1 MLLSSGSAPASLSRR
16 HAISGSRRC
25 TDPVH
30 AVNPM
35 PTSLMLPSPMVDIT
49 GIVDEVARL
58 DALRA
63 LDMLDTPPEA
73 EFDAIAAG
81 ARHLFGCKFAFVSLV
96 DADRQWFKAACGLE
110 ASETPRDVS
119 FCTHT
124 IAADDLLVIADT
136 REDPRFA
143 TNPMVVETPFVRF
156 YAGVPLRVTPPGGGA
171 ALPIGTLCVADDKP
185 QDTTREKLEIL
196 AGMARVVEA
205 LLEARRTSKENLQL
219 ALDRKEALG
228 DMARTHRLL
237 QHAERMARI
246 GSWRLELEGGRIHWS
261 DQTYAIHGLAPGSQ
275 AQLALAM
282 QFYPEDDR
290 AKLEAALD
298 RCVRQGT
305 AWDLE
310 LNFTDAQGR
319 PRRVRTLGEIDERAG
334 KRVAVM
340 GVIQD
345 ITDRY
350 QFERRLVAV
359 ARTDELTGIP
369 SRRAFNEESEAALD
383 RAREGAPLAIAIIDL
398 DRFKEVNDRLGHATG
413 DKVLQVMAA
422 KLQAVQ
428 YLGDHFIGRL
438 GGDEFVLILRGRRT
452 QGELVQDIAR
462 LLADLRYAVPDDRSV
477 ITVSATIGACVYGA
491 SYVDRASLLKEA
503 DEALYRAKRMQRGTG
518 AIAGNSAH
526 IQSLVGEPR

>member
-1 MLLSSGSAPASLSRR
+1 
-16 HAISGSRRC
+16 
-25 TDPVH
+25 
-30 AVNPM
+30 
-35 PTSLMLPSPMVDIT
+35 
-49 GIVDEVARL
+49 
-58 DALRA
+58 
-63 LDMLDTPPEA
+63 
-73 EFDAIAAG
+73 
-81 ARHLFGCKFAFVSLV
+81 
-96 DADRQWFKAACGLE
+96 
-110 ASETPRDVS
+110 
-119 FCTHT
+119 
-124 IAADDLLVIADT
+124 
-136 REDPRFA
+136 
-143 TNPMVVETPFVRF
+143 
-156 YAGVPLRVTPPGGGA
+156 
-171 ALPIGTLCVADDKP
+171 LCVADDKP
-185 QDTTREKLEIL
+185 QDPTREKLEIL

-219 ALDRKEALG
+219 ALDRQEALG

-246 GSWRLELEGGRIHWS
+246 GSWRLELDGERVHWS
-261 DQTYAIHGLAPGSQ
+261 DQTYAIHGLEPGSQ
-275 AQLALAM
+275 AQLAPAM

-369 SRRAFNEESEAALD
+369 SRRAFNEELEAALD

-422 KLQAVQ
+422 KLQTVQ
-428 YLGDHFIGRL
+428 YLGDHFIARL

-452 QGELVQDIAR
+452 QEELVQDIAR

-477 ITVSATIGACVYGA
+477 IMVSATIGACVYGA

>member
-1 MLLSSGSAPASLSRR
+1 MVS
-16 HAISGSRRC
+16 IS
-25 TDPVH
+25 
-30 AVNPM
+30 
-35 PTSLMLPSPMVDIT
+35 
-49 GIVDEVARL
+49 GIVDEEARL
-58 DALRA
+58 EALRA
-63 LDMLDTPPEA
+63 LNMLDTPPEA

-81 ARHLFGCKFAFVSLV
+81 ARHLFGCKFAFVSLI
-96 DADRQWFKAACGLE
+96 DADRQWFKAACGLP
-110 ASETPRDVS
+110 ASETPREVS
-119 FCTHT
+119 FCTHAV
-124 IAADDLLVIADT
+124 AADDLLVIPDT
-136 REDPRFA
+136 RQDARFA
-143 TNPMVVETPFVRF
+143 NNAMVMETPFVRF

-185 QDTTREKLEIL
+185 QDPTRDQLAIL
-196 AGMARVVEA
+196 IGMARVAEA
-205 LLEARRTSKENLQL
+205 LLEARRTSKDNLQL
-219 ALDRKEALG
+219 ALDRQEALD

-246 GSWRLELEGGRIHWS
+246 GSWRLELESGQLHWS
-261 DQTYAIHGLAPGSQ
+261 DQTYTIHGLAPGSQ
-275 AQLALAM
+275 EQLGTAT

-298 RCVRQGT
+298 RCAQQGT

-319 PRRVRTLGEIDERAG
+319 PRRVRTLGEIDQRAG

-369 SRRAFNEESEAALD
+369 SRRAFNEELEVALD

-398 DRFKEVNDRLGHATG
+398 DRFKEVNDRLGHSTG

-422 KLQAVQ
+422 KLQAAQ
-428 YLGDHFIGRL
+428 YLGDHFVARL
-438 GGDEFVLILRGRRT
+438 GGDEFVLILRGGRT
-452 QGELVQDIAR
+452 QEQLIQDIAR

-477 ITVSATIGACVYGA
+477 ISVSATIGACAYGA
-491 SYVDRASLLKEA
+491 SYVDRSSLLKEA

-518 AIAGNSAH
+518 AIAGNSTL
-526 IQSLVGEPR
+526 IQCVVKATSTRTA

>member
-1 MLLSSGSAPASLSRR
+1 M
-16 HAISGSRRC
+16 
-25 TDPVH
+25 
-30 AVNPM
+30 VN
-35 PTSLMLPSPMVDIT
+35 LT

-73 EFDAIAAG
+73 EFDAIAVG

-136 REDPRFA
+136 RKDLRFA

-185 QDTTREKLEIL
+185 QDPTREKLEIL

-219 ALDRKEALG
+219 ALDR
-228 DMARTHRLL
+228 
-237 QHAERMARI
+237 
-246 GSWRLELEGGRIHWS
+246 
-261 DQTYAIHGLAPGSQ
+261 
-275 AQLALAM
+275 
-282 QFYPEDDR
+282 
-290 AKLEAALD
+290 
-298 RCVRQGT
+298 
-305 AWDLE
+305 
-310 LNFTDAQGR
+310 
-319 PRRVRTLGEIDERAG
+319 
-334 KRVAVM
+334 
-340 GVIQD
+340 
-345 ITDRY
+345 
-350 QFERRLVAV
+350 
-359 ARTDELTGIP
+359 
-369 SRRAFNEESEAALD
+369 
-383 RAREGAPLAIAIIDL
+383 AREGAPLAIAIIDL
-398 DRFKEVNDRLGHATG
+398 NRFKEVNDRLGHATG

-452 QGELVQDIAR
+452 QEELVQDIAR

-503 DEALYRAKRMQRGTG
+503 DEALYRAKRMQRGTA
-518 AIAGNSAH
+518 AIAGNSA
-526 IQSLVGEPR
+526 ISKVWLVSRDNLL

>member
-1 MLLSSGSAPASLSRR
+1 M
-16 HAISGSRRC
+16 
-25 TDPVH
+25 
-30 AVNPM
+30 VN
-35 PTSLMLPSPMVDIT
+35 LT

-73 EFDAIAAG
+73 EFDAIAVG

-185 QDTTREKLEIL
+185 QDPTREKLEIL

-219 ALDRKEALG
+219 ALDR
-228 DMARTHRLL
+228 
-237 QHAERMARI
+237 
-246 GSWRLELEGGRIHWS
+246 
-261 DQTYAIHGLAPGSQ
+261 
-275 AQLALAM
+275 
-282 QFYPEDDR
+282 
-290 AKLEAALD
+290 
-298 RCVRQGT
+298 
-305 AWDLE
+305 
-310 LNFTDAQGR
+310 
-319 PRRVRTLGEIDERAG
+319 
-334 KRVAVM
+334 
-340 GVIQD
+340 
-345 ITDRY
+345 
-350 QFERRLVAV
+350 
-359 ARTDELTGIP
+359 
-369 SRRAFNEESEAALD
+369 
-383 RAREGAPLAIAIIDL
+383 AREGAPLAIAIIDL
-398 DRFKEVNDRLGHATG
+398 NRFKEVNDRLGHATG

-452 QGELVQDIAR
+452 QEELVQDIAR

-503 DEALYRAKRMQRGTG
+503 DEALYRAKRMQRGTA
-518 AIAGNSAH
+518 AIAGNSA
-526 IQSLVGEPR
+526 ISKVWLVSRDNLL